1 MSHTAR
7 RFANEAIPV
16 GQFMKTLSEGFY
28 WAYEYRRDQ
37 YMGVENA
44 AAPDSQIDT
53 DHQSVWGLNLAEATN
68 KSDTE
73 RLKEHVLYAT
83 VAQAVDNRGQ
93 LLQFF
98 RSRSGSDRL
107 YEKKT
112 FRNLT
117 NAWRDEYC
125 LSSPVDAEP
134 EDRMKTAEWRITMC
148 YYALYKAASAIVH
161 TKDSSDLS
169 NSHVR
174 TLNMHANQFLSSRA
188 RCLYGYPLNFDPSS
202 GDFFDFRLPCPQHIG
217 IDKEEWQEEL
227 LEDRKES
234 YADHNERLMSAL
246 YNKAQNISTWD
257 TDRETST
264 FFHVFKL
271 LREWANY
278 GHGGI
283 FSRLYGPGYIKFI
296 DRAIQLLTYS
306 AISTAEVATICAFGF
321 DRFERELRYYRE
333 ACEEGISDGSLHVD
347 ERFEIYKR
355 ALNNF

>member
-7 RFANEAIPV
+7 RFAQQAIPV

-28 WAYEYRRDQ
+28 WAYEYKRGQ
-37 YMGVENA
+37 WMGVENA
-44 AAPDSQIDT
+44 TAPNSEIDADSQT
-53 DHQSVWGLNLAEATN
+53 VWELNLEEATYKN
-68 KSDTE
+68 DIE
-73 RLKEHVLYAT
+73 RLKEHIIFAT
-83 VAQAVDNRGQ
+83 VGQAVDDRDQ

-98 RSRSGSDRL
+98 RGRSGSARL
-107 YEKKT
+107 YEEKA

-125 LSSPVDAEP
+125 LNSPVDAEP
-134 EDRMKTAEWRITMC
+134 EERMKTAEWRITMC
-148 YYALYKAASAIVH
+148 YYALYKSASAIVH

-174 TLNMHANQFLSSRA
+174 TLNIHASQFLSSRA
-188 RCLYGYPLNFDPSS
+188 RCLYGYPLNHNPCS
-202 GDFFDFRLPCPQHIG
+202 GDFFEFRLPFPQHISVE
-217 IDKEEWQEEL
+217 DEEWREPL
-227 LEDRKES
+227 REDRIDT
-234 YADHNERLMSAL
+234 YADHYERLMTAL
-246 YNKAQNISTWD
+246 YSKAKNISTWD
-257 TDRETST
+257 SDRETST

-306 AISTAEVATICAFGF
+306 AISTAEVAAICAFGF
-321 DRFERELRYYRE
+321 ERFERELRYYRE
-333 ACEEGISDGSLHVD
+333 ACEEGISDGALHVD
-347 ERFEIYKR
+347 ERFEIYQR
-355 ALNNF
+355 ALSNF

>member
-7 RFANEAIPV
+7 RFAQQAIPV
-16 GQFMKTLSEGFY
+16 GQFMKTLSDGFY
-28 WAYEYRRDQ
+28 WAYENKRDQ

-44 AAPDSQIDT
+44 VASSSDIDADNQT
-53 DHQSVWGLNLAEATN
+53 VWGLNLVEATN
-68 KSDTE
+68 KGDIE
-73 RLKEHVLYAT
+73 RLKQHIIYAT

-98 RSRSGSDRL
+98 RGRSGSDRI
-107 YEKKT
+107 YEEKA

-125 LSSPVDAEP
+125 LSAPVDAEP
-134 EDRMKTAEWRITMC
+134 EERMKTAEWRITMC
-148 YYALYKAASAIVH
+148 YYALYKSASAIVH

-174 TLNMHANQFLSSRA
+174 TLNIHANQFLSSRA
-188 RCLYGYPLNFDPSS
+188 RCLYGYPFNYNPSS
-202 GDFFDFRLPCPQHIG
+202 GDFFDFRLPFPHYIG
-217 IDKEEWQEEL
+217 VEDEEWKEQLRQERE
-227 LEDRKES
+227 ES
-234 YADHNERLMSAL
+234 YADHNERLMTAL
-246 YNKAQNISTWD
+246 YSKAKNISTWD
-257 TDRETST
+257 ADRETST

-306 AISTAEVATICAFGF
+306 AVSTAEVSIICAFGL

-333 ACEEGISDGSLHVD
+333 ACEEGISDSSVHVD
-347 ERFEIYKR
+347 ERFEVYQR
-355 ALNNF
+355 VLDDF